1 MGSLW
6 ISIRGSH
13 HQSII
18 YIYICIHYNRYIYIY
33 TIIYIYIIV
42 QWEILQ
48 PYFMVVEVCRFGFYW
63 AISSWTFLADVTS
76 SFIAGWWLVPT
87 PLKNMSQLGL

>member
-18 YIYICIHYNRYIYIY
+18 YIYIYVYIIIDIYIY
-33 TIIYIYIIV
+33 YNIYIIV

>member
-1 MGSLW
+1 MY
-6 ISIRGSH
+6 
-13 HQSII
+13 I
-18 YIYICIHYNRYIYIY
+18 YIYIF
-33 TIIYIYIIV
+33 IV

-48 PYFMVVEVCRFGFYW
+48 PYFMVIEVCRFGFYW